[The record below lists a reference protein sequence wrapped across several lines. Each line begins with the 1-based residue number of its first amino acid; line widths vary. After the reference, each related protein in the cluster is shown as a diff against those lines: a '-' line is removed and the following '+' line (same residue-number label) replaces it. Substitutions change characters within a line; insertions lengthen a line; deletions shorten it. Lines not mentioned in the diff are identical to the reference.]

1 MTRKSCAAGT
11 LSRLSAFAEVTGGGN
26 PAGVWV
32 GDELPDEASMQKIA
46 AEVAYSETAFLAPL
60 ADRVWR
66 VRYFSP
72 KCEVTFCGHATIA
85 AGAVLAKGETPCELQ
100 LETPVGRVPLSVR
113 RKSGRV
119 EVSLTSVTPSHE
131 LADETTLTD
140 ILGALRWRREDLD
153 ASIPPARI
161 FAGAWHL
168 VLAVKTQRQLASLE
182 YAFQSLRQL
191 MLREDLATLQL
202 IWRESVNLFHSRN
215 PFPVGGVVEDPAT
228 GAAAAALGGYL
239 RDAGLLETPA
249 ILEVRQGETMGRPSV
264 ITVNVPKTGGI
275 TITGSVVEIT
285 GP

>member
-1 MTRKSCAAGT
+1 
-11 LSRLSAFAEVTGGGN
+11 
-26 PAGVWV
+26 
-32 GDELPDEASMQKIA
+32 
-46 AEVAYSETAFLAPL
+46 
-60 ADRVWR
+60 
-66 VRYFSP
+66 
-72 KCEVTFCGHATIA
+72 
-85 AGAVLAKGETPCELQ
+85 
-100 LETPVGRVPLSVR
+100 
-113 RKSGRV
+113 
-119 EVSLTSVTPSHE
+119 
-131 LADETTLTD
+131 
-140 ILGALRWRREDLD
+140 
-153 ASIPPARI
+153 
-161 FAGAWHL
+161 
-168 VLAVKTQRQLASLE
+168 
-182 YAFQSLRQL
+182 